1 MSGIRDPVLRSV
13 VYSHLWLALGAAAQ
27 TWWMGELADAPGWRA
42 PLLALLGTMVFYAYM
57 RFSRMNHPR
66 LAPASPLMWFRE
78 RRRVM
83 LAVAVL
89 CGLAALYI
97 AYPFA
102 PDLLRTLWPAGLVG
116 LLYVIPLD
124 LAGGRTIGLRRVP
137 GMKAFLIA
145 FVWAMIVAGLPVALH
160 GRELFSD
167 VACSLLVLQFCY
179 VLALDIAFDV
189 RDLPHDIGS
198 LRTLPQLFGLRA
210 ARAIAVLFLLPWP
223 VYLVTRFL
231 AVRAGSDH
239 EGGTGPGLILPL
251 IGFLATMFL
260 VARADPRRSDPYFTF
275 LLDGTFVLI
284 PLLAWIGSYF

>member
-1 MSGIRDPVLRSV
+1 MVRFL

-27 TWWMGELADAPGWRA
+27 TWWMGELVDAPGWRA
-42 PLLALLGTMVFYAYM
+42 PLLAFLGTMVFYAYM

-66 LAPASPLMWFRE
+66 LAPSSPLMWFRQ

-83 LAVAVL
+83 LTVAVI
-89 CGLAALYI
+89 CGLAALFI
-97 AYPFA
+97 GYPFA
-102 PDLLRTLWPAGLVG
+102 PDLLRTLWPAGVVG
-116 LLYVIPLD
+116 LLYVIPFD

-167 VACSLLVLQFCY
+167 VAFFLLVLQFCY

-198 LRTLPQLFGLRA
+198 LRTLPQLFGMRA

-223 VYLVTRFL
+223 VYLVARFL
-231 AVRAGSDH
+231 ASRAGPDH
-239 EGGTGPGLILPL
+239 EGVTGAGLLLPL
-251 IGFLATMFL
+251 IGFLATMLL
-260 VARADPRRSDPYFTF
+260 VARADPRRGERYYAF
-275 LLDGTFVLI
+275 LLDGTFVVI